1 MTSNFSYHNPGKKI
15 PSLGTSGVWCKV
27 GKSSVLVI
35 QHSDDTP
42 LRNLPEQGFGF
53 HHLSKLLSE
62 SGYKREIL
70 LSNEQLP
77 DLQTLE
83 VSCHTKH
90 PNSY

>member
-1 MTSNFSYHNPGKKI
+1 MKNPF
-15 PSLGTSGVWCKV
+15 LATSGVWCKV
-27 GKSSVLVI
+27 GKSLALVI
-35 QHSDDTP
+35 QNSDDTP
-42 LRNLPEQGFGF
+42 LGNLPVSKVMGFTTS
-53 HHLSKLLSE
+53 LNYQSE

>member
-1 MTSNFSYHNPGKKI
+1 M
-15 PSLGTSGVWCKV
+15 
-27 GKSSVLVI
+27 LVI
-35 QHSDDTP
+35 QNSDDTP
-42 LRNLPEQGFGF
+42 LESPCEQGYGF

-77 DLQTLE
+77 DFQTLE

-90 PNSY
+90 PNSLLIVILFS